1 MELYSDKYYIERI
14 RAGELSCYACL
25 VDRYGRKIHSLISQ
39 MVRTREDAEEL
50 SQDVFMKA
58 FRHLDSFKGESS
70 FSTWLY
76 RIAYNTAISETR
88 KKKREYLAIEEAQ
101 IENVSEEQIAA
112 AMGISDEQEQIR
124 RLELA
129 MEQLPPNDK
138 ALILLFYMEDKS
150 VEEIAQI
157 SGLSQSNVKTR
168 MHRIRKKLYVILN
181 EMEEIDV

>member
-1 MELYSDKYYIERI
+1 
-14 RAGELSCYACL
+14 
-25 VDRYGRKIHSLISQ
+25 
-39 MVRTREDAEEL
+39 MVRSREDAEEL

-58 FRHLDSFKGESS
+58 FRHLDTFKGESS

-88 KKKREYLAIEEAQ
+88 KKKWEYLAIEEAQ
-101 IENVSEEQIAA
+101 IENVSEEQVAA
-112 AMGISDEQEQIR
+112 AMGISDELEPIR

-129 MEQLPPNDK
+129 MEKLPPNDK

-150 VEEIAQI
+150 VDEIAQI

-168 MHRIRKKLYVILN
+168 MHRIRKKLFVILN